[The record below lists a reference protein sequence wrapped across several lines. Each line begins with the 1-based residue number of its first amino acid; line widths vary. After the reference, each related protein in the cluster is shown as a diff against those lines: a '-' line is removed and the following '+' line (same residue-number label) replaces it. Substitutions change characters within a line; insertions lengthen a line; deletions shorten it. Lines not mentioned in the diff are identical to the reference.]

1 MKRYFYLLYIILILS
16 LCSCTRRTEQNIYQK
31 ESDYTHELP
40 AYEEIYP
47 SDIYKNNTAVHSFST
62 SGYDGAII
70 SYMNDC
76 VQIIDINNDFRI
88 YELCHDPTCNHSNLS
103 CLKYASRACNSAI
116 YHNNIVYLTRY
127 TENEKSGLSEE
138 LIAYDIQ
145 TKTFTVID
153 KGDFINL
160 LCRLGKFIYYY
171 ESTFVEQLDSGKI
184 VYSYHYYRYDI
195 VSGTSEPLYE
205 SESKN
210 AFYSFTPH
218 KEVIYALNQ
227 SGDLIACDANFKY
240 IETVLPG
247 RNISVYYIT
256 DETVYYLTM
265 TADEYGELHEYSLA
279 SDSDKLILDNV
290 NLFSL
295 DGNIIY
301 YTLYNPAPAF
311 EWDYPVKNEDGAVEI
326 RADGQNKT
334 SRVMIESIHGN
345 EIYTYDIGGDIK
357 CYPIGTEEAFLGTY
371 YYVLDG
377 NIISQFKAPYSE
389 GDKLGMRTGIG
400 VFDLENNFKPIIEY
414 YKIY

>member
-1 MKRYFYLLYIILILS
+1 
-16 LCSCTRRTEQNIYQK
+16 
-31 ESDYTHELP
+31 
-40 AYEEIYP
+40 
-47 SDIYKNNTAVHSFST
+47 
-62 SGYDGAII
+62 
-70 SYMNDC
+70 
-76 VQIIDINNDFRI
+76 
-88 YELCHDPTCNHSNLS
+88 
-103 CLKYASRACNSAI
+103 
-116 YHNNIVYLTRY
+116 
-127 TENEKSGLSEE
+127 
-138 LIAYDIQ
+138 
-145 TKTFTVID
+145 
-153 KGDFINL
+153 
-160 LCRLGKFIYYY
+160 
-171 ESTFVEQLDSGKI
+171 
-184 VYSYHYYRYDI
+184 
-195 VSGTSEPLYE
+195 
-205 SESKN
+205 
-210 AFYSFTPH
+210 
-218 KEVIYALNQ
+218 
-227 SGDLIACDANFKY
+227 
-240 IETVLPG
+240 
-247 RNISVYYIT
+247 
-256 DETVYYLTM
+256 M